1 MSKDKL
7 KLTSRDQTKLLLFVK
22 SGLLS
27 QVPNKW
33 QIRQGEYEMAPH
45 VFIPDP
51 DDTSRY
57 SGARLGHPLLRTP
70 LTLCYIGLDHFR
82 VGSGL
87 GASKQSLI
95 RHLNIVHHQV
105 MPDWDLQLLQM
116 FPSGLRDLRDYIV
129 SLDSPNSCKKIK
141 RHKRWIDKV
150 LPNARAYRNNFTKK
164 GGWIDKAE
172 KFEYTEDSSIPSYLR
187 KEFFSLARFLEWSL
201 TFPEASSFWKKPAI
215 LSQRFFCRWQTH
227 LQIEK

>member
-1 MSKDKL
+1 MNI
-7 KLTSRDQTKLLLFVK
+7 TSEIRSKLLPLIDA
-22 SGLLS
+22 GLLN
-27 QVPNKW
+27 QIPNRW

-45 VFIPDP
+45 VIIPDT
-51 DDTSRY
+51 DDGDRY
-57 SGARLGHPLLRTP
+57 AGAKLGHPLLRTP

-82 VGSGL
+82 VGTGL
-87 GASKQSLI
+87 GASKKSLI
-95 RHLNIVHHQV
+95 RHLCIVHHQI

-116 FPSGLRDLRDYIV
+116 FPTGLKDLRDYIMC
-129 SLDSPNSCKKIK
+129 LDKPLSCKKIK

-150 LPNARAYRNNFTKK
+150 LPNAQAYRNDFIKK

-172 KFEYTEDSSIPSYLR
+172 KFEYTEDRKIPSYLR
-187 KEFFSLARFLEWSL
+187 KEFFSLARFLDWSL
-201 TFPEASSFWKKPAI
+201 RFPESVSFWKKPAI